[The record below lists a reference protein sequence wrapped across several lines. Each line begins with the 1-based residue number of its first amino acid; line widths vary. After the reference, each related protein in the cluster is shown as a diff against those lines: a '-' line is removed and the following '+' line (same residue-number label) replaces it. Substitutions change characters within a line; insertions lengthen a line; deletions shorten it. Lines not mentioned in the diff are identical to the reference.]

1 MYVRETIT
9 RDGFEFKIYD
19 YGVEKDSRRF
29 LLIFWNSTVK
39 YSLNF
44 YDPTNYVVWQCPTC
58 GAEFNIEPMPEC
70 CSKCG
75 NTFYKTSKH
84 FPVADE
90 IADRLKFGL
99 KKTLKIKIGK
109 KTNDFYLEVKGKQV
123 LFKAG
128 EPYFKKV
135 S

>member
-1 MYVRETIT
+1 
-9 RDGFEFKIYD
+9 
-19 YGVEKDSRRF
+19 VEQNSILNLCLNAVVSVEIRF
-29 LLIFWNSTVK
+29 IKQV
-39 YSLNF
+39 
-44 YDPTNYVVWQCPTC
+44 
-58 GAEFNIEPMPEC
+58 
-70 CSKCG
+70 
-75 NTFYKTSKH
+75 KH